1 MQFVSYG
8 AAREV
13 TGSKHMFVANG
24 KKVLFDCGSF
34 QGRRDE
40 ARAKNEKLPF
50 NPSELTAVVLSHA
63 HIDHSGNLPTL
74 VKQGFKG
81 PIYCTAA
88 TKDLCD
94 YMLRDSAFI
103 QEKEAQYINEKKAKK
118 GEPPIE
124 PLYTEKDA
132 DDAIKQ
138 LREVNF
144 NEKTEIYPGF
154 SVTFREAGHIL
165 GAALI
170 EIEVIDENAQL
181 KKIVFTGDLGRKGL
195 PLLRDP
201 YEVPEAEILI
211 TESTYGNRLHES
223 FVDAE
228 SKLAEIIN
236 KTAAKGGKLIIPAF
250 ALERTQE
257 IVYSLN
263 KLSKNGKIPQ
273 DLPVYVDSPLA
284 VNVTEVFKKHKEFY
298 DQETLKEFVNDKQ
311 DPFSFARLTYITSV
325 DDSKALNNHIG
336 PCIIISASGMC
347 EFGRILHH
355 LRNNIE
361 DHRNTVL
368 IVGYMAENTLGRKLL
383 EKERKVNIFGKP
395 YEVNCTVEV
404 IDAYSAHADRSD
416 LLSFATHIK
425 GIKKV
430 FLVHGEEKAQMAFK
444 DALTQNGFKW
454 IQIPQF
460 GEVFEL

>member
-1 MQFVSYG
+1 M
-8 AAREV
+8 
-13 TGSKHMFVANG
+13 
-24 KKVLFDCGSF
+24 
-34 QGRRDE
+34 
-40 ARAKNEKLPF
+40 
-50 NPSELTAVVLSHA
+50 
-63 HIDHSGNLPTL
+63 
-74 VKQGFKG
+74 
-81 PIYCTAA
+81 
-88 TKDLCD
+88 
-94 YMLRDSAFI
+94 
-103 QEKEAQYINEKKAKK
+103 
-118 GEPPIE
+118 
-124 PLYTEKDA
+124 
-132 DDAIKQ
+132 
-138 LREVNF
+138 
-144 NEKTEIYPGF
+144 
-154 SVTFREAGHIL
+154 
-165 GAALI
+165 
-170 EIEVIDENAQL
+170 
-181 KKIVFTGDLGRKGL
+181 
-195 PLLRDP
+195 RDP